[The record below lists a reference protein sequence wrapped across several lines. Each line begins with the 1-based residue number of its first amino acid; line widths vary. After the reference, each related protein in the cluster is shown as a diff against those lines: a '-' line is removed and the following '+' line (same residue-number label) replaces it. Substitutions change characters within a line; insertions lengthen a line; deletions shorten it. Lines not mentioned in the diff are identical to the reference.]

1 VTGVDH
7 GLAGGG
13 FCLALTY
20 CHGKRF
26 GSIALR
32 KDRRGHVQRNACVD
46 RQAHAVLGERRPRSA
61 ANEPILAADPV
72 GVEHCT
78 QRTFLA
84 GAAPARKPHGWRL
97 RPPAAGVSA
106 KAWGRRVAT

>member
-1 VTGVDH
+1 MTRGAPRHGVTGVDH

-26 GSIALR
+26 GSIAVR
-32 KDRRGHVQRNACVD
+32 KA
-46 RQAHAVLGERRPRSA
+46 AHEL
-61 ANEPILAADPV
+61 ILAADPV

-78 QRTFLA
+78 QRTFLV